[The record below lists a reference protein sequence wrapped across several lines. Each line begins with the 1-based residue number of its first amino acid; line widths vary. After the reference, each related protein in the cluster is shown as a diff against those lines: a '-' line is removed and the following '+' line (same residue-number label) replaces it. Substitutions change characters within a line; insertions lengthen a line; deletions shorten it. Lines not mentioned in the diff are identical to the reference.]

1 MGETEKAVKVM
12 RHIAKINREEVSCI
26 AGVEGWGGGRR
37 WVSGVKIMRHIAKI
51 NREKVSCIA
60 GVEGLGGG

>member
-26 AGVEGWGGGRR
+26 AGVEGWGGR
-37 WVSGVKIMRHIAKI
+37 WVSGVKIMRHIAKT
-51 NREKVSCIA
+51 NK
-60 GVEGLGGG
+60 